1 MGNEQDRSRID
12 DVAREPKRFSP
23 YAIIHDGPVTEGGE
37 MLAFFQTDIS
47 GAVAVPAG
55 VERRRSPRFSARE
68 HWLRVGWWIGSSA
81 FHTAASYLENIS
93 QGGARVR
100 MLNPP
105 SKGELVWLCLGVPKP
120 AECVRAKVLEIVLLP
135 SGEYAVRVAFGTP
148 CPANFY
154 RIAVL
159 GDGGEE

>member
-1 MGNEQDRSRID
+1 MWNKQDRPGID

-23 YAIIHDGPVTEGGE
+23 YAIIREGPVTEGGDV
-37 MLAFFQTDIS
+37 LALFQKEIS

-55 VERRRSPRFSARE
+55 VERRRSPRFPARE
-68 HWLRVGWWIGSSA
+68 YRLWVGWWIGPSA

-93 QGGARVR
+93 QGGTRVR

-105 SKGELVWLCLGVPKP
+105 PQDQLVWLCLGDPNP
-120 AECVRAKVLEIVLLP
+120 AECVRAKVLEVVLLP
-135 SGEYAVRVAFGTP
+135 SVEYAVRVAFGTR
-148 CPANFY
+148 CPDNFY

-159 GDGGEE
+159 CDGVY